1 MDAIVDG
8 EAVTP
13 RRGKPVEINA
23 LWYNALRIV
32 AALTGDAALASRA
45 DTVREAFETA
55 FWNRNAR
62 YCFDVVNPNDA
73 SIRPNQ
79 LFAIALP
86 FPLFD
91 DALAAQILSVRYSQL
106 LIPLGRLTL
115 APP

>member
-55 FWNRNAR
+55 FWNRDAQC
-62 YCFDVVNPNDA
+62 CFDVVTPNDA

-79 LFAIALP
+79 LFTISLP
-86 FPLFD
+86 CPLFD
-91 DALAAQILSVRYSQL
+91 NIRDDEILSVYETQ
-106 LIPLGRLTL
+106 IHT
-115 APP
+115 